1 MEHDQQ
7 STSERE
13 NMKLQKLKI
22 EKALRIQ
29 FLNHFRYFCS
39 FCRGLLLSFSLS
51 TRFTIVLVLS
61 IEYFYRCAPGVFPN
75 IIQVVKQYHCL
86 CFVWTKRGSRSLRAA
101 GSHERLGEMWSHKKS
116 KKKQTDIEFL
126 LRLHPDS
133 CRHRSGKSPVCLK
146 AMRPPTLPSL
156 PMLADVQVGTWFPA
170 SRWLLVARG
179 KISTQTSD
187 WSHTRINRNTYRP
200 P

>member
-13 NMKLQKLKI
+13 KMKLQKLKI

-61 IEYFYRCAPGVFPN
+61 IEYLYRCAPGVFPN

-146 AMRPPTLPSL
+146 AIRPPTHPAV
-156 PMLADVQVGTWFPA
+156 PPDVGRRPGRHMIPCQP
-170 SRWLLVARG
+170 VAPCRSG
-179 KISTQTSD
+179 QNLYSNLRLE
-187 WSHTRINRNTYRP
+187 SHTH
-200 P
+200 

>member
-1 MEHDQQ
+1 
-7 STSERE
+7 
-13 NMKLQKLKI
+13 MKLQKLKI

-39 FCRGLLLSFSLS
+39 FCRGGLLRSFSLY

-61 IEYFYRCAPGVFPN
+61 IEYFLRCAPGVFPN
-75 IIQVVKQYHCL
+75 IIQVVNQYHCL
-86 CFVWTKRGSRSLRAA
+86 CFVWTKRGGRSLGAA

-116 KKKQTDIEFL
+116 KKKQTDIESFFSACIL
-126 LRLHPDS
+126 IHVGTGAER
-133 CRHRSGKSPVCLK
+133 RRSVLK
-146 AMRPPTLPSL
+146 PSARPPTLPSL

-187 WSHTRINRNTYRP
+187 WSHTRINSNTYRP